1 MVTVMMR
8 ISQQKVASYLPD
20 NFSLN
25 NTKLKTMISWSFFI
39 FDTMIKPTENPKLPF
54 KIKYSFNPLV
64 KELQSSDYNLGEFR
78 HFISVIKEQIPAF
91 ITGVDTIEEFAEIAN
106 KVEPLIEKII
116 PRPLM
121 KNNLKAI
128 NYPLSDKFL
137 YPTDSLKAIMED
149 ENSIVKSKFM
159 SADWDDVYKICC
171 CLILNRY
178 YGLNIEFNHTNLL
191 EVDNDKGYISYLSV
205 SYDFEYFNIYPTD
218 QKYELTEDQIEELLN
233 NYDNTRLWYDYF
245 PIESWIGEG
254 FTVASFFDN
263 TTFIA
268 LSKLKTNLLSY
279 SENQEQMNED
289 SISALKSIF
298 RLKNLSIG
306 FSSYDSNKEKIED
319 FPYRIPLESLVLDQH
334 KSLAINQIFCTNLI
348 EQMNQSDYYVI
359 SNVSKFHEKFPNDKL
374 VQTLKKK
381 GIESFV
387 IYPLKRG
394 NECLGVLE
402 LGSSE
407 AGAFNRINAYQLK
420 EMLPLIEESIYRY
433 TQDLEHQINSFIQ
446 TEYTSLH
453 PSVEWKFVNRAK
465 ENLLNPTSQTKR
477 TQIKFKD
484 VYPFYGEVDVRNS
497 SSIRNRCLKL
507 DYQNQIKYLIRICKE
522 LYSRSSDQKFMEY
535 IEQLNQFHER
545 IDLVDKIYFEQ
556 EIFDFITFQVH
567 PQIPKYVKENE
578 DSIISEYL
586 NLLDNQTGLYYIERR
601 KFDES
606 IALLNKL
613 LATRLDVFQNDAQS
627 IIPHYYERFKTDG
640 IDYNL
645 YVGRSI
651 NPKKAFD
658 YHLVKSLRFW
668 QLQAMIA
675 LEQNYKEIYKE
686 MPIPLEVASM
696 ILTTNIALDITFKL
710 DEKRFDVDG
719 YNNAKYEIIKKRIN
733 KAYVKDSIERINVPG
748 KLCIIYYED
757 VLREE
762 YIGYLDRL
770 IAKGYLTNDLEF
782 LEVEEL
788 QGLSGLFAIR
798 VGINYANKLTHYE
811 PYITS

>member
-1 MVTVMMR
+1 
-8 ISQQKVASYLPD
+8 
-20 NFSLN
+20 
-25 NTKLKTMISWSFFI
+25 MISWSFFI

-54 KIKYSFNPLV
+54 KIKYSFHPLV
-64 KELQSSDYNLGEFR
+64 KELQSGEYNLGEFKQ
-78 HFISVIKEQIPAF
+78 FLALIKKQIPAF
-91 ITGVDTIEEFAEIAN
+91 ITGVDTIEEFAAIA
-106 KVEPLIEKII
+106 KQVEPLIEKII

-128 NYPLSDKFL
+128 SYPLSDKFL
-137 YPTDSLKAIMED
+137 YPTDSLKAIIED
-149 ENSIVKSKFM
+149 ENSIVKSRFM
-159 SADWDDVYKICC
+159 SAEWEDVYKICC

-178 YGLNIEFNHTNLL
+178 YGLNLEFNHTNLL
-191 EVDNDKGYISYLSV
+191 EVDNGKGYISYLSV
-205 SYDFEYFNIYPTD
+205 NYDFEYFDIYPSD
-218 QKYELTEDQIEELLN
+218 KKYELTEDQIEELLN
-233 NYDNTRLWYDYF
+233 NYDNTELWYKYF
-245 PIESWIGEG
+245 PEESWIGDG

-279 SENQEQMNED
+279 SENQEDLNEE
-289 SISALKSIF
+289 SISALQSIF
-298 RLKNLSIG
+298 RLKDLKIG

-319 FPYRIPLESLVLDQH
+319 FPYRIPLDSLILENNS
-334 KSLAINQIFCTNLI
+334 SLAINQIFCTNLM
-348 EQMNQSDYYVI
+348 EQINQSDYYVI
-359 SNVSKFHEKFPNDKL
+359 SNVSKFYEKYPKDKL
-374 VQTLKKK
+374 VSILKKK

-394 NECLGVLE
+394 NQCLGILE

-407 AGAFNRINAYQLK
+407 AGAFNRINAFQLK

-453 PSVEWKFVNRAK
+453 PSVEWKFVKRAK
-465 ENLLNPTSQTKR
+465 DYLLNPTSPTKR
-477 TQIKFKD
+477 TQIKFND
-484 VYPFYGEVDVRNS
+484 VYPLYGEVDVRNS

-507 DYQNQIKYLIRICKE
+507 DYQNQIKYLIKICKE
-522 LYSRSSDQKFMEY
+522 LYARSNDPKFMGY

-556 EIFDFITFQVH
+556 EIFDFITFQIH
-567 PQIPKYVKENE
+567 PEIPKYVQEE
-578 DSIISEYL
+578 EESIISDYL
-586 NLLDNQTGLYYIERR
+586 NKLDPNTGLYYIERR
-601 KFDES
+601 KFDVS
-606 IALLNKL
+606 IAMLNKL
-613 LATRLDVFQNDAQS
+613 LASRLDLFQADAQA
-627 IIPHYYERFKTDG
+627 IMPHYYERFKTDG

-658 YHLVKSLRFW
+658 YNVVKAIRYW

-675 LEQNYKEIYKE
+675 LEQNYRESVYE
-686 MPIPLEVASM
+686 MPITLEVASM

-762 YIGYLDRL
+762 YMAYLQKL
-770 IAKGYLTNDLEF
+770 MAKGYLSNNLEF

-798 VGINYANKLTHYE
+798 VGINYANKLTSYE
-811 PYITS
+811 PYMNT